1 MNDLYNKP
9 PKALTISGKK
19 YRIYTDYR
27 VWMNFE
33 EKLIKSDN
41 ISFLDIISL
50 IFVSELPPVDLY
62 EEAVEQILWF
72 YRCGQSAV
80 NDSNG
85 NSGKQIFDYDFDAGY
100 IFAAFLQQY
109 KIDIGEI
116 DIHWWKFRA
125 LFLALPEDTEFVKI
139 MGYRSISI
147 SSKMTAEEKAFY
159 TKMKKLYAIPLPR
172 DVQDK
177 YNAIEEALLEGK
189 PIDGLL

>member
-1 MNDLYNKP
+1 MYNKP
-9 PKALTISGKK
+9 PKALTIGGKK

-27 VWMNFE
+27 IWMNFE

-50 IFVSELPPVDLY
+50 IFVLELPPVDLF

-72 YRCGQSAV
+72 YRCGKSAV

>member
-1 MNDLYNKP
+1 MYNKP
-9 PKALTISGKK
+9 PKALIIGGKK

-41 ISFLDIISL
+41 ISFLDIILL
-50 IFVSELPPVDLY
+50 IFVSELPPVELF

-72 YRCGQSAV
+72 YRCGKSAV
-80 NDSNG
+80 NYSSG

-100 IFAAFLQQY
+100 IFSAFLQQY
-109 KIDIGEI
+109 KIDISEI

-159 TKMKKLYAIPLPR
+159 TKMKKLYAIPLPK

-177 YNAIEEALLEGK
+177 YNAIEEALIEGK